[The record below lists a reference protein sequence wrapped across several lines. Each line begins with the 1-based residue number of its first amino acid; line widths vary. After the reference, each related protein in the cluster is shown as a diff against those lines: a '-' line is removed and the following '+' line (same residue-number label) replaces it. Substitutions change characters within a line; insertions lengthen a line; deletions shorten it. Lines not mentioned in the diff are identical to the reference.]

1 VTDALDLELAQARVL
16 PDPARDTGRRPL
28 RGRTL
33 ALGLLTVTATAWA
46 LVLSQPGTPLPG
58 LAELADRTIR
68 LLAAFAGAR
77 QEAPPAYAD
86 PGRLRHVAGLALDTV
101 VMSVLATG
109 LAALAALVTIGPA
122 ARSLAAEATG
132 SARRPRGVVLV
143 AVRALHV
150 LTRSVPELVWAL
162 LVVFLVRPGN
172 LAGAL
177 ALAVHELGVLGRLG
191 ADVIDDLDRAP
202 LRTLAAGGAGKAA
215 TVAYG
220 VLPQALPHLITLLL
234 YRWEVTIRATVVVG
248 FVTAAGLGHQL
259 RLDLSFRRWTD
270 VALVLVAYVVLV
282 WTVDAMSSALRR
294 LAR

>member
-1 VTDALDLELAQARVL
+1 MTHAVDLELAQTRVL
-16 PDPARDTGRRPL
+16 PDPARGTGRRPL
-28 RGRTL
+28 RGRTV
-33 ALGLLTVTATAWA
+33 GLSLLVVTAAAWA

-58 LAELADRTIR
+58 PVELADRTAG
-68 LLAAFAGAR
+68 LLAAFAGDR
-77 QEAPPAYAD
+77 QEAPPAYTD
-86 PGRLRHVAGLALDTV
+86 PGRLRQVAGLALDTV
-101 VMSVLATG
+101 VMSVLAIG
-109 LAALAALVTIGPA
+109 LAAIAALVTIGPA

-132 SARRPRGVVLV
+132 PARRHRRAVLLV
-143 AVRALHV
+143 ARGLHV
-150 LTRSVPELVWAL
+150 VTRSVPELVWAL
-162 LVVFLVRPGN
+162 LVVFLVRPGI

-191 ADVIDDLDRAP
+191 ADVVDDLDRAP
-202 LRTLAAGGAGKAA
+202 LRTLVAAGAGTAA

-220 VLPQALPHLITLLL
+220 VLPQALPQLITLLL

-270 VALVLVAYVVLV
+270 VALVLAAYVVLV
-282 WTVDAMSSALRR
+282 WTVDGVSSALRR